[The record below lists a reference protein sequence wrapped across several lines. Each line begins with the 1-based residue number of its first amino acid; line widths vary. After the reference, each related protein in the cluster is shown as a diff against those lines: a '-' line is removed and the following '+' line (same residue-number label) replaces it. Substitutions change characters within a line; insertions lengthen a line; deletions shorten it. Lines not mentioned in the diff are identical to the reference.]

1 MTDRL
6 LEISSEWP
14 KIKGNALN
22 VAVELAHQQDDYEQR
37 KIMLV
42 PVDGWPGK
50 NADDRKVAE
59 QRAYL
64 TDDILIKIRAKI
76 TSLNEQ
82 AEVLNLSMFALE
94 TERRA
99 IEWGIS
105 ARLADALEAYSN
117 GRNPGK
123 NVVHTL
129 AAKVTSDVV
138 SSVLDDIPF

>member
-6 LEISSEWP
+6 LEIAIEWP
-14 KIKGNALN
+14 KIKANALN
-22 VAVELAHQQDDYEQR
+22 VSVELAHQQDDYEQR

-42 PVDGWPGK
+42 PADGWTGK
-50 NADDRKVAE
+50 NADDRKIAE

-64 TDDILIKIRAKI
+64 TDDTLIKIRAKI
-76 TSLNEQ
+76 SSLNEQ
-82 AEVLNLSMFALE
+82 AEALNLSMFALDA
-94 TERRA
+94 ERRA

-123 NVVHTL
+123 NIVRTL
-129 AAKVTSDVV
+129 AAKVTTDVI
-138 SSVLDDIPF
+138 DDIPF

>member
-6 LEISSEWP
+6 LEIATEWP
-14 KIKGNALN
+14 KIKANALN
-22 VAVELAHQQDDYEQR
+22 LAVELAHQQDDYEQR

-42 PVDGWPGK
+42 PADGWAGK
-50 NADDRKVAE
+50 NADDRKISE

-64 TDDILIKIRAKI
+64 TDDTLIKIRAKI
-76 TSLNEQ
+76 NSLNEQ
-82 AEVLNLSMFALE
+82 AEALNLSMFALDA
-94 TERRA
+94 ERRA

-123 NVVHTL
+123 NVTHAVS
-129 AAKVTSDVV
+129 AKIVSDVI
-138 SSVLDDIPF
+138 DDIPF

>member
-6 LEISSEWP
+6 LEIATEWP
-14 KIKGNALN
+14 KIKANALN

-37 KIMLV
+37 KIMLI
-42 PVDGWPGK
+42 PSDGWAGK
-50 NADDRKVAE
+50 NADDRKIAE

-64 TDDILIKIRAKI
+64 TDDTLIKIRAKI
-76 TSLNEQ
+76 NSINEQ
-82 AEVLNLSMFALE
+82 IEALNLSMFALE
-94 TERRA
+94 SERRA

-123 NVVHTL
+123 NVAHV
-129 AAKVTSDVV
+129 ASAKIVSDVI
-138 SSVLDDIPF
+138 DDIPF